1 MQTQALEKEKQN
13 SKAVQLRREFNE
25 KSAILEKYGKL
36 ASPVEYY
43 EEMYG
48 SYGNETMPYALPD
61 EGKDEDDEKPA
72 IIKRARNIDE
82 ILQIA
87 VFRDNIYTYSCSFFH
102 GWPREKLV
110 NDVYAFVIDLDG
122 VSPADLRV
130 LLKREV
136 KKLPPTYIVN
146 SGQGLHL
153 VYMFTTPVAG
163 YKKRR
168 KVLKQAIRAL
178 AKKFKVPTYSYEVD
192 PTSTLVHAYRVVGS
206 KTKLGQT
213 AKAYKVGE
221 KRGVVEMLKLL
232 DMDTYLFEEHKKK
245 PTTERKASHNSNVAV
260 LPTGRVRFY
269 DSTYERVRHEVDE
282 GHRYLSLFALAI
294 IAYKCRVPREQAE
307 EDITD
312 LVDLFNQKEHI
323 KRVRENEIEKAMKGY
338 SQKFVRVTSY
348 TLEEYLGF
356 AFHRSTKRNGLK
368 QGEHLQIARAVK
380 AARQKTTREIQ
391 MKRYLQQHPEASLK
405 QLVEALGWGKA
416 TVVKYR
422 KLVQGV

>member
-1 MQTQALEKEKQN
+1 MQTNALEKEKQN

-25 KSAILEKYGKL
+25 KSTILEKYGKL
-36 ASPVEYY
+36 TSPAEYY
-43 EEMYG
+43 ADLYG
-48 SYGNETMPYALPD
+48 SDGDEIMPYTVSN
-61 EGKDEDDEKPA
+61 EKPA
-72 IIKRARNIDE
+72 IRRAQNIDE
-82 ILQIA
+82 VLQIA
-87 VFRDNIYTYSCSFFH
+87 MFRNDIYTYSCSFFG
-102 GWPREKLV
+102 GWPKEKLLKNV
-110 NDVYAFVIDLDG
+110 HAFVIDLDG

-146 SGQGLHL
+146 SGQGVHL
-153 VYMFTTPVAG
+153 VYMFAVPVVG
-163 YKKRR
+163 YTKRK
-168 KVLKQAIRAL
+168 KVLKQAIKAL
-178 AKKFKVPTYSYEVD
+178 AGLFKVKTYSYKVD
-192 PTSTLVHAYRVVGS
+192 PTATLVHPYRVVGS
-206 KTKLGQT
+206 RTKLGQT
-213 AKAYKVGE
+213 AKAYKFGE
-221 KRGVVEMLKLL
+221 KREIVEMLKLL
-232 DMDTYLFEEHKKK
+232 NIDTYLFEKHEKKQ
-245 PTTERKASHNSNVAV
+245 TAQRKASYNNDVAV

-368 QGEHLQIARAVK
+368 RKEHLEMA
-380 AARQKTTREIQ
+380 REIKASRQRATKQNQ
-391 MKRYLQQHPEASLK
+391 MKRYLQKYPDASLK
-405 QLVEALGWGKA
+405 QLEEALGWSRH
-416 TVVKYR
+416 TIIKYR